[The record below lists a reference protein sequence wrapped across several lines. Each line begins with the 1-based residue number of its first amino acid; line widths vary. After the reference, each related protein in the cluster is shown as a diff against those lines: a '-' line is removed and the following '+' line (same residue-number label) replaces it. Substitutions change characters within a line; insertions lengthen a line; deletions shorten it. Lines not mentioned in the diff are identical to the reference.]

1 MKFSSG
7 FRGLVVAV
15 GFAAIG
21 MAPAANA
28 TLPVDLELVLAVD
41 VSRGIN
47 EDEARRQREGYVKA
61 FTDPKVIKAITSGL
75 LRRIAVVYVEW
86 ANPELQTVVID
97 WTLIRNKASAH
108 AFARQIAAIPPS
120 KGPST
125 SISAVI
131 RFAIPMFE
139 TNNYIG
145 TRRVIDISGDG
156 VNNTGGLITVA
167 RTAALARGI
176 TINGLPITDNWPNPP
191 DPFAVPDLGPYYRHC
206 VIGGPGAF
214 MVEAL
219 SFKDFARAVRR
230 KLILEIAGLVPGRG
244 NRAGATPLLH
254 RVSSPQG
261 YGAGCDIG
269 EVLYRKHKSG
279 YGGFDN

>member
-1 MKFSSG
+1 MTVFLKGVLIVMAVIYF
-7 FRGLVVAV
+7 GLT
-15 GFAAIG
+15 
-21 MAPAANA
+21 PAANA

-47 EDEARRQREGYVKA
+47 EDEARRQREGYAKA
-61 FTDPKVIKAITSGL
+61 FTDPTVIKAITSGL

-97 WTLIRNKASAH
+97 WTLIRDKATAH
-108 AFARQIAAIPPS
+108 AFARQIAAVPPN

-167 RTAALARGI
+167 RAAALAKDI

-214 MVEAL
+214 MIEAL
-219 SFKDFARAVRR
+219 SFRDFAKAVRR
-230 KLILEIAGLVPGRG
+230 KLILEIAGLVPVGG
-244 NRAGATPLLH
+244 NRAGKPPLLH

-261 YGAGCDIG
+261 YGPGCDIG

>member
-1 MKFSSG
+1 MASA
-7 FRGLVVAV
+7 LVL
-15 GFAAIG
+15 AAIG

-47 EDEARRQREGYVKA
+47 PDEARRQREGYAKA
-61 FTDPKVIKAITSGL
+61 FTNPKVIEAITSGL

-86 ANPELQTVVID
+86 ANPDLRTVVID
-97 WTLIRNKASAH
+97 WTLIRDKASAH
-108 AFARQIAAIPPS
+108 AFARQIADAPPT
-120 KGPST
+120 KGNST
-125 SISAVI
+125 SISALI
-131 RFAIPMFE
+131 RFSIPMFE
-139 TNNYIG
+139 ANNYIG

-156 VNNTGGLITVA
+156 VNNIGGLITVA
-167 RTAALARGI
+167 RAAALARRI
-176 TINGLPITDNWPNPP
+176 TINGLPITDNWPNPS

-214 MVEAL
+214 TVEAL
-219 SFKDFARAVRR
+219 SFKDFATAVRR
-230 KLILEIAGLVPGRG
+230 KLILEVAGLVPSGG
-244 NRAGATPLLH
+244 GDRAGTTPLLH